1 MVNPCSIFHVR
12 SQLIIAT
19 VYCLQKVPAAKW
31 LGSNVFL
38 WGVAAAAS
46 AGAHDYRGLL
56 AARVFLGIF
65 EATVGPSLML
75 ISSQYYTRS
84 EQAPRFTFWYMGLGV
99 AQILGGIISFAF
111 QHVHHAS
118 LDGWRIMFLV
128 LGLITAVVGTLT
140 FFFIP
145 DTPIKAKWLS
155 ESEKVALLEH
165 VGENQTGVWSTT
177 LSSKQ
182 IWESVFDIQL
192 WLLTLT
198 TILVRGR
205 PFAQSYRL
213 TPFLDLCIEWCCD
226 YLFLDS
232 DCRFRLLGSHL
243 SPPQYSLGYRQHFL
257 YSSSRIRYPKGISPL
272 GLECSMYYPRHHRRR
287 PTIFP
292 PEKQHSRCAHR
303 YLSRQRYRGNTT
315 YSLPVDHGQL
325 CRSH

>member
-1 MVNPCSIFHVR
+1 MVMNPCSIPPVESR
-12 SQLIIAT
+12 LIVST

-31 LGSNVFL
+31 LGGNVFL
-38 WGVAAAAS
+38 WGIAAAAA
-46 AGAHDYRGLL
+46 AGAHDYHSLL

-118 LDGWRIMFLV
+118 LEGWRIMFLV
-128 LGLITAVVGTLT
+128 LGLVTAVVGTLT

-155 ESEKVALLEH
+155 EREKVALLQH

-177 LSSKQ
+177 VNLKQ
-182 IWESVFDIQL
+182 IWESVSDIQL

-198 TILVRGR
+198 TILV
-205 PFAQSYRL
+205 
-213 TPFLDLCIEWCCD
+213 
-226 YLFLDS
+226 
-232 DCRFRLLGSHL
+232 
-243 SPPQYSLGYRQHFL
+243 SP
-257 YSSSRIRYPKGISPL
+257 YPS
-272 GLECSMYYPRHHRRR
+272 
-287 PTIFP
+287 T
-292 PEKQHSRCAHR
+292 Q
-303 YLSRQRYRGNTT
+303 
-315 YSLPVDHGQL
+315 
-325 CRSH
+325 